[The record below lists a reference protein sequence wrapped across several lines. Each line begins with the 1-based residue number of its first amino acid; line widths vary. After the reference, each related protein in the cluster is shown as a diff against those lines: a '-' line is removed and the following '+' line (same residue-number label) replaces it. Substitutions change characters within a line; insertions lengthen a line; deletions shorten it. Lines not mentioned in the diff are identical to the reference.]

1 MVTLNL
7 PIMKKSISL
16 LLILF
21 VSNTLVFCQVNKDS
35 LAVNYIYP
43 PNLIDGFTPK
53 ESWDIHKEAYMK
65 QLTAKGL
72 TEKEFEKRL
81 KAYEKQKDTFLAIV
95 AKQQKIAE
103 AERKKADEQRAKD
116 AIQRAK
122 ADALRKQAEIQR
134 RKADELRKLAD
145 IERAKADKQRAKDA
159 IERAKADELR
169 KQADIKRTKA
179 DELRKQADIERAK
192 ADEQRK
198 KSQEWRKSAENI
210 LIKNIALSN
219 RSNDSSQP
227 IIFNVASKTTLYIG
241 IRADISLGSTSIEI
255 YNPKGVKEGELSL
268 RHQSESGSNKVNKE
282 PEYTSGAFD
291 RTIINAEVG
300 TWQIKISSIKAEG
313 NVAMS
318 VAQYI
323 KPTINE

>member
-1 MVTLNL
+1 
-7 PIMKKSISL
+7 MKKSISL

-35 LAVNYIYP
+35 LAVNYIYL

-81 KAYEKQKDTFLAIV
+81 KAYEKQKDTFLAKV
-95 AKQQKIAE
+95 VKQQKIAE

-159 IERAKADELR
+159 IERAKADE
-169 KQADIKRTKA
+169 
-179 DELRKQADIERAK
+179 
-192 ADEQRK
+192 QRK

-227 IIFNVASKTTLYIG
+227 IIINVASKTTLYIG
-241 IRADISLGSTSIEI
+241 IRADISSGSTSIEI

-268 RHQSESGSNKVNKE
+268 RHQSESSSNKDNKE

-300 TWQIKISSIKAEG
+300 TWQIKISSLKAEG